1 MEEEFIKEVKE
12 KLKRSNKLIMYFD
25 IYDVERLVKI
35 IEALESRNKYNMKYI
50 KELENQHKQDCNIIN
65 IYIGGNK

>member
-12 KLKRSNKLIMYFD
+12 KLKRPNKLIMYFD
-25 IYDVERLVKI
+25 IYDIERLVKI

-65 IYIGGNK
+65 IYIGGNE

>member
-25 IYDVERLVKI
+25 IYDIERLVKI
-35 IEALESRNKYNMKYI
+35 IECLESRNKANIKYI

-65 IYIGGNK
+65 IYIGGKE

>member
-25 IYDVERLVKI
+25 IYDIERLVKI

>member
-12 KLKRSNKLIMYFD
+12 KLKRSNKLIIYFD
-25 IYDVERLVKI
+25 IYDIERLVKI
-35 IEALESRNKYNMKYI
+35 IEALESRNKNNMKYI

>member
-25 IYDVERLVKI
+25 IYDLKRLVKI
-35 IEALESRNKYNMKYI
+35 IEALESRNKCNMKYI

>member
-12 KLKRSNKLIMYFD
+12 KLKRPNKLIMYFD
-25 IYDVERLVKI
+25 IYDIERLVKI